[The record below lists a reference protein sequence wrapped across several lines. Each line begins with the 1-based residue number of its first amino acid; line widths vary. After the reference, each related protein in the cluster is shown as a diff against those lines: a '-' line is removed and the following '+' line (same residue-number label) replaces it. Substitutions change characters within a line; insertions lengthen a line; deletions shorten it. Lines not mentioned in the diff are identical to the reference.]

1 MRLELK
7 LGAQIFRLKVRCM
20 CCRAGSFESTI
31 IKNRI
36 AGITKWFAEVLST
49 PGLKDCYEVCSFLGV
64 PSGEASP
71 VVVVHG
77 AQDKLLAVEYGKSCA
92 KGCVGADLIIV
103 EEMGHEICSFGPSLY
118 EPIFNAIATAAGR
131 SGNPA
136 AMAAEPEPEGEPAS
150 VEEGVPPEDEAKV
163 EETEPEPAI

>member
-1 MRLELK
+1 
-7 LGAQIFRLKVRCM
+7 
-20 CCRAGSFESTI
+20 
-31 IKNRI
+31 
-36 AGITKWFAEVLST
+36 
-49 PGLKDCYEVCSFLGV
+49 
-64 PSGEASP
+64 
-71 VVVVHG
+71 
-77 AQDKLLAVEYGKSCA
+77 
-92 KGCVGADLIIV
+92 
-103 EEMGHEICSFGPSLY
+103 MGHEICSFGPSLY